1 LPQEYPNFLDVDGKR
16 LVVAYA
22 TREVDSRS
30 RIVISTPVKK
40 LSSSHPAFKMLE
52 SSLLMKGYNCEIS
65 QFGRV
70 TVVLPIRDQYGW
82 ILREIAK
89 TFWLALTEAGYTTKM
104 IREAT
109 RQ

>member
-1 LPQEYPNFLDVDGKR
+1 
-16 LVVAYA
+16 
-22 TREVDSRS
+22 
-30 RIVISTPVKK
+30 
-40 LSSSHPAFKMLE
+40 
-52 SSLLMKGYNCEIS
+52 MKGYNCEIS